1 MRRTRYIKRM
11 EANNKVPDKLL
22 PKRIKD
28 MLDEH
33 AMPNAVITDT
43 RKEEIKLSRNSFT
56 AARLFAFAAVIALLV
71 GGIAFVRYSQ
81 THFIK
86 TYPKEQPSNA
96 ADTNGLEGIRGTTY
110 NGLFNALKNNKQ
122 NKEKTT
128 VQTDYIYSKVL
139 DVSRKDGEI
148 DYSLDSYL
156 QALRLYQITGNA
168 ISYDSL
174 NIYANGN
181 DVSVTDHT
189 DSYTTQLEYGDYLL
203 RATAGENGD
212 LPTLYSYK
220 LKDGK
225 AEKLDYDFFAESALM
240 NSIIDKEICAQY
252 EYEPAPLICDLSI
265 SGDTLK
271 VFFGFNLPARKNDKT
286 YFLDYCGFTLYD
298 ISDMENIRLIGEY
311 EQPGTMTG
319 LRETGGELFIVSQYT
334 QGSSLIEPD
343 ERYSE
348 DNTDFIPVRYI
359 NGEKQLFPEGDM
371 YIVARNK
378 VPSMMIVSSFDE
390 ESDCSLI
397 SSKLIQSES
406 KYCYIGEE
414 NIYLTGISNM
424 VGDHDGEGNF
434 TIKISNDDGVLDIAK
449 TAYLDMPYTNY
460 AAEEYNGRL
469 YLAWYEE
476 STREGQ
482 SDRFITDDGME
493 YETTNYTVYEK
504 AFDEELEEISSVS
517 RDFDGIS
524 LYMFF
529 TFTVYHGRVDVYY
542 SPIYS
547 EQIDDPEH
555 PITTEL
561 AYAGSLSVLA
571 PEQSIDIEWDTFVR
585 GANRKDGLAGDLIVR
600 VDYENVP
607 NELGEEYSGN
617 KMVLQVLDLA
627 KYRHEHLSDEINGTQ
642 FNIADPD
649 LISTM
654 ELAENEACVEER
666 EQYTDTYEHM
676 TYADKNSYCAV
687 IVLSEETNYSID
699 GSWSDDPVNVQK
711 ERIVGIKYDLVSGK
725 ITKVFDEKLMRD
737 IRRGAYPIEL
747 YPYTDKPEADIP
759 EEELSAERYELKNI
773 YIKDGYAY
781 VFTDKGVLSYSFGE

>member
-11 EANNKVPDKLL
+11 EANNKVPEKLL

-33 AMPNAVITDT
+33 AMPGAVITDT
-43 RKEEIKLSRNSFT
+43 HKEEIKISRSSFT
-56 AARLFAFAAVIALLV
+56 AARLLAFAAVIALLV

-81 THFIK
+81 NHFIK

-110 NGLFNALKNNKQ
+110 NGLFNALKKNKQ

-128 VQTDYIYSKVL
+128 VQTEYIYSKML
-139 DVSRKDGEI
+139 DVSQDSS
-148 DYSLDSYL
+148 DLYDLDQYL
-156 QALRLYQITGNA
+156 QALRNYQITGNA
-168 ISYDSL
+168 LSYGSL
-174 NIYANGN
+174 SIYANGN

-203 RATAGENGD
+203 RAAAGEDGG
-212 LPTLYSYK
+212 LPTLYAYR

-225 AEKLDYDFFAESALM
+225 AEKLDYDFFADSALM
-240 NSIIDKEICAQY
+240 NGIIDKEICAQY
-252 EYEPAPLICDLSI
+252 EYEPAPLVCDLSI

-298 ISDMENIRLIGEY
+298 ISDMENIRLTGEY

-319 LRETGGELFIVSQYT
+319 LRETDGELFIVSQYT
-334 QGSSLIEPD
+334 QGSSLIETD
-343 ERYSE
+343 EKYSE

-371 YIVARNK
+371 YIIARNK
-378 VPSMMIVSSFDE
+378 VPSMMIVSSFDVNT
-390 ESDCSLI
+390 DCSLI
-397 SSKLIQSES
+397 SSKLIQGES
-406 KYCYIGEE
+406 KYCYLGDE
-414 NIYLTGISNM
+414 NIYLTGITNM
-424 VGDHDGEGNF
+424 IGDHDGEGNF

-449 TAYLDMPYTNY
+449 TAYLDMPYTY
-460 AAEEYNGRL
+460 FAAEEYNGKL
-469 YLAWYEE
+469 YMVWCEE
-476 STREGQ
+476 HTIEGQ
-482 SDRFITDDGME
+482 ADRVVTDDGME
-493 YETTNYTVYEK
+493 YDTTNFTVYEK
-504 AFDEELEEISSVS
+504 AFDEELGEISSAS

-524 LYMFF
+524 LYTFF
-529 TFTVYHGRVDVYY
+529 SFTVYHGRVDVYY
-542 SPIYS
+542 SPIYK
-547 EQIDDPEH
+547 EQTDDPQH
-555 PITTEL
+555 PIMTEL

-571 PEQSIDIEWDTFVR
+571 PEQSIDIDWDTFVR
-585 GANRKDGLAGDLIVR
+585 GADYNDALVGDLIVK

-607 NELGEEYSGN
+607 DERGEEYSGSR
-617 KMVLQVLDLA
+617 MVLQVLDLA
-627 KYRHEHLSDEINGTQ
+627 KYRHEQLNDEINGTQ
-642 FNIADPD
+642 FNIAAPD
-649 LISTM
+649 LISTI
-654 ELAENEACVEER
+654 ELAKDEPWAED
-666 EQYTDTYEHM
+666 QDHYTDRYEYM

-687 IVLSEETNYSID
+687 TVLAEEENYAAG
-699 GSWSDDPVNVQK
+699 GSWSEDTVNVQK
-711 ERIVGIKYDLVSGK
+711 YRILGVRYDLVSGELK
-725 ITKVFDEKLMRD
+725 KVFDETLTKD

-747 YPYTDKPEADIP
+747 YPYTDAPEVDMP
-759 EEELSAERYELKNI
+759 EELLSAERYDLKNI